1 MEPTSILIIDDE
13 PSTAEMFSL
22 MLENAGYQTS
32 VVHGTG
38 TAIRAIRQKRPD
50 LVVVDV
56 MMPGVSGLEFC
67 RFVRREPGL
76 EGLPVVIVSAKGQPE
91 DVEAGLQA
99 GADVYL
105 KKPLT
110 KIELLEGL
118 EQALG
123 SRPE

>member
-1 MEPTSILIIDDE
+1 MEPKRILIVDDE
-13 PSTAEMFSL
+13 PNTAEMFSL
-22 MLENAGYQTS
+22 MLEGAGYQTS

-38 TAIRAIRQKRPD
+38 TAIRAIRQQKPD

-67 RFVRREPGL
+67 RFVRREPDL
-76 EGLPVVIVSAKGQPE
+76 EDLPVVIVSAKGQDE

-99 GADVYL
+99 GADAYL

-110 KIELLEGL
+110 KVELLEGL
-118 EQALG
+118 EQAL
-123 SRPE
+123 SRRSE